1 MIRPENA
8 AHRARGGMPA
18 QGDSKRK
25 AAAGRPA
32 GDAVPVWGKGLLT
45 TRPVSSRFL
54 SVMTGTR
61 EETLQTRQRIF
72 EFVRKRVLEG
82 WPPTVREVQV
92 AAGFQAVQSAN
103 LHLQALVDEGRL
115 MKLPG
120 KARGFALPDS
130 PHGMQQNLLVPLV
143 GRVQAGVPAPAV
155 EDLEG
160 YVPVEVR
167 RSVSRSKAESL
178 VALRVRGD
186 SMKGAGIFDGDI
198 VIVHRQQTAN
208 DGEIVVAMIGEEA
221 TVKRLRVRRMSVELV
236 PENPSFASIVVK
248 SPDRVALIGKV
259 IEVRRYLDDFRRG
272 SVKNRS

>member
-1 MIRPENA
+1 MR
-8 AHRARGGMPA
+8 
-18 QGDSKRK
+18 
-25 AAAGRPA
+25 
-32 GDAVPVWGKGLLT
+32 
-45 TRPVSSRFL
+45 
-54 SVMTGTR
+54 GTR
-61 EETLQTRQRIF
+61 EEALKMRERIY

-82 WPPTVREVQV
+82 WPPTVREVQLAV
-92 AAGFQAVQSAN
+92 GFLAVQSAN

-115 MKLPG
+115 GKLPG
-120 KARGFALPDS
+120 KARGFALPES
-130 PHGMQQNLLVPLV
+130 AHARQQSVLVPLL
-143 GRVQAGVPAPAV
+143 GRVQAGALTVAV

-167 RSVSRSKAESL
+167 RAVSRSKAESL

-186 SMKGAGIFDGDI
+186 SMKGVGIQDGDL

-208 DGEIVVAMIGEEA
+208 DGEIVVAMVGEEA

-248 SPDRVALIGKV
+248 PPDKVALIGKV

-272 SVKNRS
+272 SGKHRL